1 MLPCSGEEKG
11 DVRHQEVAW
20 LCQLDGSALCSL
32 EEGTLQSQS
41 KEACCIG
48 RLNVGVSEGWSK
60 VHLSMVCAE
69 RGKRCELCGESDR
82 CQEVVGDVDPEEVC
96 GDLEEM
102 GSVDLV
108 I

>member
-1 MLPCSGEEKG
+1 MFRGGKGRCTASGGGLALPARWKC
-11 DVRHQEVAW
+11 
-20 LCQLDGSALCSL
+20 CSL
-32 EEGTLQSQS
+32 EEGTQCQS